1 MSHPRGRVE
10 AMEDASFANFAELAR
25 RLGDRARAL
34 GLVVPGFR
42 SPPRV
47 GGSVRTLRRRRDG
60 SAVVAVQ
67 VRGRQLAA
75 VAADLVEGV
84 VTANGL
90 AGGEADRIHAALLAQ
105 GPRVEAALRF

>member
-1 MSHPRGRVE
+1 
-10 AMEDASFANFAELAR
+10 MEDASFAGFAELAR

-34 GLVVPGFR
+34 GLTVPGFR

-47 GGSVRTLRRRRDG
+47 GGTSRTLRRRDDG

-67 VRGRQLAA
+67 VRGRSLDA

-84 VTANGL
+84 LAANGL
-90 AGGEADRIHAALLAQ
+90 AGAEADRVRANLLVSVAHVPAA
-105 GPRVEAALRF
+105 

>member
-10 AMEDASFANFAELAR
+10 GMDDASFVAFAELAR
-25 RLGDRARAL
+25 RLADRARAL

-47 GGSVRTLRRRRDG
+47 GGSVRTLRRRGDG

-67 VRGRQLAA
+67 VRGRSLDA
-75 VAADLVEGV
+75 VAADLVAGV
-84 VTANGL
+84 LAANGL
-90 AGGEADRIHAALLAQ
+90 AGAEADRARAALLAEVA
-105 GPRVEAALRF
+105 GVRA